1 MYDYFMI
8 LGYLSLKWV
17 FKILMELLNNINKF
31 SLPVQSTVGIGN
43 KMQEYASYASY
54 STGLCVPES

>member
-8 LGYLSLKWV
+8 FRLKLKWV

-31 SLPVQSTVGIGN
+31 SLLVQSTVGIGN
-43 KMQEYASYASY
+43 KMR
-54 STGLCVPES
+54 